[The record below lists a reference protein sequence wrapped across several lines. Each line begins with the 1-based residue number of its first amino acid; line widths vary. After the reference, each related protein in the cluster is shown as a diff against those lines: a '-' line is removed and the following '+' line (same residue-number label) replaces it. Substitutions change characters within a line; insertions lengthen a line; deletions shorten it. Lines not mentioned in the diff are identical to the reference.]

1 MTDETTPILLPLD
14 DEEQEMVDLLREA
27 LDLPDE
33 ASVLH
38 MLVRQATQRIAITCP
53 TCGHFARKTAED
65 EARCRSCLSVIKLS
79 EGLWYLDH

>member
-1 MTDETTPILLPLD
+1 MKDDGSPLLLPLD
-14 DEEQEMVDLLREA
+14 AEEQEMVDLLRQA
-27 LDLPDE
+27 LDMPDE

-38 MLVRQATQRIAITCP
+38 LLVRQATQRIAITCP

-65 EARCRSCLSVIKLS
+65 EARCHSCLSVIKLS